1 MLRENPRRYAY
12 TPPLQEP
19 ISNTQIYTFVF
30 LQLADIYTT
39 YRGLQYDCVYE
50 ANPLLGEKPSVGKM
64 FATKFAVLTPAFEY
78 DKKNGNLSPRVLN
91 EINALMTIVILNNT
105 IVTKKAEKNC
115 KKV

>member
-39 YRGLQYDCVYE
+39 YRGLQYDCVKE
-50 ANPLLGEKPSVGKM
+50 INPLVGEHPSVGKM
-64 FATKFAVLTPAFEY
+64 FATKFAILTPAFQY
-78 DKKNGNLSPRVLN
+78 DFEKGNLSPKIMN
-91 EINALMTIVILNNT
+91 EMNFLMTLVIFNNT
-105 IVTKKAEKNC
+105 MVTNKAEKNC
-115 KKV
+115 KKR